1 MSFLSGMTNSYKSN
15 VQKNLQQ
22 LGATLLSD
30 LTAKLS
36 SFGIPTALGA
46 LGDIA
51 FTVSSSKVVT
61 FNNLKQNTK
70 GRYTSH
76 DVIGQKPILEYIGPD
91 LEEITFTMQFAM
103 QAGVEPRIEV
113 AKVREKCQKAEPL
126 YFVLNNQTVGE
137 NPWIIES
144 VGESVN
150 TVDNLGRIIVTEIEV
165 TLKEYVADSTG
176 T

>member
-1 MSFLSGMTNSYKSN
+1 MSFLSSMTNSYKSN
-15 VQKNLQQ
+15 VQKSLQQ
-22 LGATLLSD
+22 LGANLLSD
-30 LTAKLS
+30 VTAKLS
-36 SFGIPTALGA
+36 SWGLYTALGA

-51 FTVSSSKVVT
+51 FTVSSNKVIT

-70 GRYTSH
+70 ARYTSH
-76 DVIGQKPILEYIGPD
+76 AVIGQKPILEYIGPD

-103 QAGVEPRIEV
+103 QVGVDPREEV

-144 VGESVN
+144 VGESVD

-165 TLKEYVADSTG
+165 TLKEYVADTTG
-176 T
+176 A